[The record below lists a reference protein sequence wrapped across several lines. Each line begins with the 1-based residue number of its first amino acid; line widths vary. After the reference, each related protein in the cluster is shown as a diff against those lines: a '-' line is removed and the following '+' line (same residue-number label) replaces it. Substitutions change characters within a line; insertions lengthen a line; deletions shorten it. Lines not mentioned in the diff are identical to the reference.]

1 MAKKS
6 RAISAPREFSRETRV
21 ASFSTESGMLFV
33 LAENFRALAAS
44 DSFILL
50 RYEKNLFSGLGKPRC
65 SLNVVPS

>member
-1 MAKKS
+1 
-6 RAISAPREFSRETRV
+6 
-21 ASFSTESGMLFV
+21 MLFV